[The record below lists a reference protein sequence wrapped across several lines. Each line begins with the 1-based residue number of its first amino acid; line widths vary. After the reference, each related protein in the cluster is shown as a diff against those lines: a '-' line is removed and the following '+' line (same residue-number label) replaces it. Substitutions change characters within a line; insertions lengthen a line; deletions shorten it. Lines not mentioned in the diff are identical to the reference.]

1 MPALAMPGS
10 VILAVS
16 LRSCPGSVILAFILR
31 SCKVLSST
39 LSVVSLIHITHRFY
53 QLTVY
58 LYLKRGNSG
67 L

>member
-1 MPALAMPGS
+1 MPAQVMPGS
-10 VILAVS
+10 VILAII
-16 LRSCPGSVILAFILR
+16 LRSCPDSVILAVILR

-53 QLTVY
+53 QLTLY
-58 LYLKRGNSG
+58 LYLMCGNSG

>member
-1 MPALAMPGS
+1 MHTTVLTTSS

-16 LRSCPGSVILAFILR
+16 IRSCM
-31 SCKVLSST
+31 VLSST

-58 LYLKRGNSG
+58 LYLMRGNSG